1 MLTGAAKYADRFIAR
16 KHGRASIEV
25 SRAQRRILRVVV
37 VRTGKVKPTEFRM
50 RDGEIGLSLFR
61 TADQP
66 NPEAI
71 IAAVRAAGKQG
82 ELGVAE
88 IPVSLFRQ
96 LGLRLIPTPG
106 GTPNPAVNAL
116 HVEARPSWW
125 RRLVLRFRRLSVY
138 EWFNERITP
147 ELAAVAKLVK

>member
-1 MLTGAAKYADRFIAR
+1 MPKN
-16 KHGRASIEV
+16 E
-25 SRAQRRILRVVV
+25 QILRVVV

-82 ELGVAE
+82 ELGVGRDPGEFVSPESGTGGLYQRPAE
-88 IPVSLFRQ
+88 RPI
-96 LGLRLIPTPG
+96 LGSQTPCTLKLG
-106 GTPNPAVNAL
+106 HPG
-116 HVEARPSWW
+116 W
-125 RRLVLRFRRLSVY
+125 RRLVLRFRRLSAY

>member
-1 MLTGAAKYADRFIAR
+1 MPNG
-16 KHGRASIEV
+16 EV
-25 SRAQRRILRVVV
+25 LRVVV
-37 VRTGKVKPTEFRM
+37 VRKGKVKPTEFRL

-61 TADQP
+61 TTDQP

-71 IAAVRAAGKQG
+71 ITAVRAAGKPG

-88 IPVSLFRQ
+88 IPVSVFRK

-106 GTPNPAVNAL
+106 GTPDPAVNAL

-125 RRLVLRFRRLSVY
+125 RRLALRLRSVSVH

-147 ELAAVAKLVK
+147 ELATAAKLVM